1 MSHFVLLL
9 RGVGGRTQLD
19 LHLLKALL
27 RAEGFE
33 GVRVHGHTGNAV
45 LQSDLSPEEVT
56 RRAGA
61 ALIREAG
68 FYNGL
73 QVVPAADWAAMV
85 DGNPFPD
92 AAATPST
99 LHLGVLGA
107 EPDPR
112 RIAAIRRLGDGR
124 DSLEVRGRAVYLH
137 VPAGFS
143 RSRMAGRFDRG
154 IGVPVTSRSWNTVL
168 ALLALLEAPPH
179 PARRQAVPAEAP
191 PAEAA
196 PA

>member
-1 MSHFVLLL
+1 MTPFILLL
-9 RGVGGRTQLD
+9 RGVGGRTQFD
-19 LHLLKALL
+19 HYLLKALL
-27 RAEGFE
+27 RAEGFDA
-33 GVRVHGHTGNAV
+33 VRVHGHSGNAV
-45 LQSDLSPEEVT
+45 LCSDLGAEEVA

-73 QVVPAADWAAMV
+73 QLVPGADWAAMV
-85 DGNPFPD
+85 EGNPFPV
-92 AAATPST
+92 AAGTPST
-99 LHLGVLGA
+99 LHMGVLGA

-112 RIAAIRRLGDGR
+112 RVEAIRRLGNGR

-154 IGVPVTSRSWNTVL
+154 IGVPVTTRSWSTVL
-168 ALLALLEAPPH
+168 ALLELLDAPPR
-179 PARRQAVPAEAP
+179 PARGSV